1 MTRAVMTIHGFLTDT
16 TDFGRLYDY
25 LGFYDKVVPCEI
37 PGHNGKV
44 DFSLFTVDST
54 IETVNACFDSLAEKY
69 DEVDVVGFSMG
80 GALAS
85 YIAATKKPRK
95 CVLMAPANKYLNPRF
110 MFDALKYYV
119 GLQHKT
125 YKSAQG
131 KMREKVSA
139 VRETMQPYHRNISAC
154 LKLEFD
160 KILPNLNRHTYTVFS
175 KLIKLINKSLDESVA
190 IDVQTLILRGD
201 LDDLVPRSSVDYL
214 KEHFT
219 NCTEE
224 QFEDVGHGM
233 LYTNRDNV
241 IIPKVVQFLSDGEIV
256 PEVPVREV

>member
-1 MTRAVMTIHGFLTDT
+1 MPRAVMTIHGFLTAT

-25 LGFYDKVVPCEI
+25 LTFYDKVLPCEI

-44 DFSLFTVDST
+44 DFSLFTVEST
-54 IETVNACFDSLAEKY
+54 VETVNACYDSLASAY
-69 DEVDVVGFSMG
+69 DEVDVIGFSMG

-85 YIAATKKPRK
+85 YLAATKNPHK

-110 MFDALKYYV
+110 MFDAMKYYV
-119 GLQHKT
+119 ALQRKT

-131 KMREKVSA
+131 KVRDKVSA
-139 VRETMQPYHRNISAC
+139 VRESMQPYQRNISAC

-160 KILPNLNRHTYTVFS
+160 KILPNLNRHTYTVFN
-175 KLIKLINKSLDESVA
+175 KLIKLINKTLDESAAVETP
-190 IDVQTLILRGD
+190 TLILRGD
-201 LDDLVPRSSVDYL
+201 LDELVPRGSVDYI

-219 NCTEE
+219 NCAEE
-224 QFEDVGHGM
+224 QFEDIGHGM

-241 IIPKVVQFLSDGEIV
+241 IIPAIVRFLSDGEIV